1 MKAKLLAM
9 AFAALLSLSFAASVL
24 GATPEEMS
32 GMYGGDFT
40 IAVKDT
46 TLELNP
52 KLASDDASWNIIDL
66 LYDSLGRLDPV
77 TLEVVPWVAESWTVE
92 GDDVTIVL
100 KPSAVWHDGSAVT
113 ASDVEYTYET
123 FYTGYSVSVTSPTE
137 AVFTFASGGGM
148 FMTEG
153 LQKPLVKSMDANP
166 SQGCGPFEF
175 LDRVAGDQVTIG
187 AYDGYFEGRPYLDT
201 IEFIVYSDMDTAA
214 VDLMDQTIDMIGWT
228 LSSTDPTDIRSNNK
242 TILDQPHLAV
252 VNNPGFEFLYFG
264 FNEIDELASE
274 ELRVAL
280 AMFANKDLYAAV
292 EPNTFVTHSPMTKFN
307 GYWHSTSLTEYNAGY
322 FYDVTGRQSTN
333 YNAGLHELERLG
345 YFDRD
350 CDGWREAP
358 DGSTVSMTML
368 GPSLNDDLRK
378 NTIATDFTVL
388 LSNMDLDITM
398 SVTGDPATF
407 DVYLGVGE
415 LGLEPSAI
423 RDLPML
429 ADYSFGDL
437 NAALDAA
444 DNALDM
450 ETRQTHVHEAQN
462 LISAHVPF
470 IPLLMYDAIEAYNR
484 DTYGGWVGT
493 VGGINN
499 FWSFTNLQMIQAG
512 SLAVSVEL
520 TELDSAGNA
529 TVTVR
534 VLDSTGGSTEG
545 ANVELSADA
554 GAFLSGTGTTDSLG
568 EFQTTFTAPGVSDVT
583 DIGITATTFLA
594 TYTGATASTKIT
606 VHPDVSKLIVTVD
619 RQTPVL
625 ESGGSTLITMAI
637 TDQDMIPVDVDVS
650 DVYVSVDH
658 AGATLGDPT
667 PVTGSPGEFTASFT
681 GNVTTDTLFKVTVTA
696 VKDGYDAGTGS
707 NDVVV
712 RSWGGVEPPQIE
724 KIESIPDV
732 GILAMISVTLVAL
745 LVMAYRR
752 REH

>member
-1 MKAKLLAM
+1 MKAKLLAL

-46 TLELNP
+46 ALELNP
-52 KLASDDASWNIIDL
+52 KLATDDASWNIIDL

-77 TLEVVPWVAESWTVE
+77 TLEVVPWVAESWTI
-92 GDDVTIVL
+92 GASDVTIVL

-123 FYTGYSVSVTSPTE
+123 FYTGYSVSVISPTE
-137 AVFTFASGGGM
+137 ALFTFASGGGM

-153 LQKPLVKSMDANP
+153 LQKPLVKSLDADP
-166 SQGCGPFEF
+166 SEGCGPFEF
-175 LDRVAGDQVTIG
+175 LDRVAGDHVTIG

-214 VDLMDQTIDMIGWT
+214 VDLIDQTIDMIGWT
-228 LSSTDPTDIRSNNK
+228 LSSTDPTDIRSNNE

-322 FYDVTGRQSTN
+322 FYDITGRQSTN
-333 YNAGLHELERLG
+333 YMAGLHELERLG

-358 DGSTVSMTML
+358 DGSTISMTML

-429 ADYSFGDL
+429 ADYTFLDL

-462 LISAHVPF
+462 LISTHVPF
-470 IPLLMYDAIEAYNR
+470 VPLLIYDAIEAYNR
-484 DTYGGWVGT
+484 DTYAGWVGS

-499 FWSFTNLQMIQAG
+499 FWSFTNLQKIQAG

-534 VLDSTGGSTEG
+534 VLDGTGGSIEG

-554 GAFLSGTGTTDSLG
+554 GAFLSGTGTSDSLG

-619 RQTPVL
+619 RQAPIL
-625 ESGGSTLITMAI
+625 ESGGSTSITMAI
-637 TDQDMIPVDVDVS
+637 TDQDMIPVDVNAD
-650 DVYVSVDH
+650 DVYISVDH

-667 PVTGSPGEFTASFT
+667 TTGQPGEFTASFT

-696 VKDGYDAGTGS
+696 MKDGFDAGTGS
-707 NDVVV
+707 TDVVV

-732 GILAMISVTLVAL
+732 GILAMVSVTLVAL
-745 LVMAYRR
+745 LVIAYRR